1 MFIGEA
7 IMKNKQKNRYRPCS
21 ARCFGVCLLS
31 FMLSFIFIGISIEA
45 RFLGDSSVDL
55 WIGLGFLIFNIVLVI
70 FSVFKWNSFVHI
82 DGEKLRQK
90 QFGKNKIFY
99 YGEIT
104 DIKMSMIALT
114 RGPWLIIVKKH
125 EDKITFE
132 ITSEVYEK
140 FRELC
145 TNKEIMEKLNKALND
160 RNLD

>member
-1 MFIGEA
+1 
-7 IMKNKQKNRYRPCS
+7 MKNKQKNRYRPCS
-21 ARCFGVCLLS
+21 ARCFGVCLLT
-31 FMLSFIFIGISIEA
+31 FMLSFIFIVIPIEA
-45 RFLGDSSVDL
+45 RFFGDSSIVL
-55 WIGLGFLIFNIVLVI
+55 WLGLGFLIFNIVLVI

-82 DGEKLRQK
+82 DGEKLSQK

-125 EDKITFE
+125 DDKIAFE
-132 ITSEVYEK
+132 ITSEAYEK

-145 TNKEIMEKLNKALND
+145 TNKEIMNKLNMALNY
-160 RNLD
+160 RGLD